1 MTDQH
6 GTPLRL
12 RELRPYLAQMKPYWL
27 LLGTGFLL
35 NLIALVS
42 SVSLMALSGWFI
54 SGAAVAGLLET
65 TRIAFNYAIPSAG
78 VRFFAITRT
87 SSRYG
92 ERVTTHEG
100 TLKLLSVLRRS
111 TYQRIEPLS
120 PAALQRLGSGEL
132 MTRLTADIDTLDNL
146 YLRVLIPSTV
156 AMVAIGLCGAVIGW
170 FALPIGLFAAC
181 ALLLSGLIG
190 PFIAWKRGHHLSDDW
205 QQRNGQLRR
214 RLLEQLQ
221 ALPELLL
228 YGRWQSATR
237 RLLEGQQQRD
247 AVELTLARQW
257 GQSQWLSQF
266 LLGLTVTGVLGLAGL
281 WVTQYSLD
289 PTLVALMGLTVLGA
303 FEAIAMLPQ
312 AWQHLGRIQRAARR
326 IDDLTAQVPDVKFP
340 TEEAV
345 APTHHTIA
353 IDQLSVA
360 FGGHPVLQHASLEL
374 PEGSHTALLGPSG
387 GGKTT
392 LLNALVRFIEPDS
405 GTITLG
411 NVPIASLSEA
421 TLRRQFSVA
430 PQDVQLFSAS
440 FRDNLRLAAPNATDT
455 ELEDV
460 LRALALGD
468 WLDSLPQGLDSW
480 PDEGGS
486 SLSGGQLR
494 RFGLARALLV
504 PAPIVLLDEP
514 TEGLDVALQQ
524 RVMSE
529 IIRRCQNRTLVV
541 ITHHLQSLGLFDQ
554 IAIIEQGRI
563 VEQGA
568 PRELKGCPDSR
579 LASMLHHLTLS

>member
-1 MTDQH
+1 MSSRPSA
-6 GTPLRL
+6 PLRL

-27 LLGTGFLL
+27 LLSTGFVL

-54 SGAAVAGLLET
+54 SGAAVAGLLEA

-87 SSRYG
+87 ASRYG

-100 TLKLLSVLRRS
+100 TLKLLSVLRS
-111 TYQRIEPLS
+111 ATYTRIEPLS
-120 PAALQRLGSGEL
+120 PTALQRMGSGEL

-146 YLRVLIPSTV
+146 YLRVLIPSIV

-170 FALPIGLFAAC
+170 FALPIGLFAAF
-181 ALLLSGLIG
+181 ALLLSGIVG

-214 RLLEQLQ
+214 RLLEQLH

-228 YGRWQSATR
+228 YGRWTPSSTT
-237 RLLEGQQQRD
+237 LLAGQYERD
-247 AVELTLARQW
+247 TLELRLARQW
-257 GQSQWLSQF
+257 GQSQWLSQL
-266 LLGLTVTGVLGLAGL
+266 LLGLTVTGVLWMAGI
-281 WVTQYSLD
+281 WVTQHELN
-289 PTLVALMGLTVLGA
+289 PTLVALMALTTLGA

-326 IDDLTAQVPDVKFP
+326 IDDVAVRIPDIRFP
-340 TEEAV
+340 DTDAM
-345 APTHHTIA
+345 TLQHHA
-353 IDQLSVA
+353 IDIKQLYIE
-360 FGGHPVLQHASLEL
+360 FDGHTVLQQTSLQL
-374 PEGSHTALLGPSG
+374 PEGTHTALLGPSG

-392 LLNALVRFIEPDS
+392 LLNALVRFIEPDAGS
-405 GTITLG
+405 ITLG
-411 NVPIASLSEA
+411 DVPLNALSET

-430 PQDVQLFSAS
+430 PQEVQLFSAS
-440 FRDNLRLAAPNATDT
+440 LRDNLLLAAPNADD
-455 ELEDV
+455 ECVEEV

-468 WLDSLPQGLDSW
+468 WLENLPAGLDSW

-494 RFGLARALLV
+494 RFGLARALLSE
-504 PAPIVLLDEP
+504 APIVLLDEP
-514 TEGLDVALQQ
+514 TEGLEIALQHK
-524 RVMSE
+524 VMRE
-529 IIRRCQNRTLVV
+529 IVRRCEGRTLLV
-541 ITHHLQSLGLFDQ
+541 ITHHLQSITLFDQ
-554 IAIIEQGRI
+554 VAIFEQGQVIEQG
-563 VEQGA
+563 V
-568 PRELKGCPDSR
+568 PSELQHCPDSR
-579 LASMLHHLTLS
+579 LASMLRHLAL

>member
-1 MTDQH
+1 MSRNNNP
-6 GTPLRL
+6 PLRL

-54 SGAAVAGLLET
+54 SGAAVAGLLEA

-87 SSRYG
+87 ASRYG

-120 PAALQRLGSGEL
+120 PAKLQRMGSGEL

-146 YLRVLIPSTV
+146 YLRVLIPSLV
-156 AMVAIGLCGAVIGW
+156 AMVAIGLCGTVIGW
-170 FALPIGLFAAC
+170 FALPIGVFTAL
-181 ALLLSGLIG
+181 ALLISGVVG
-190 PFIAWKRGHHLSDDW
+190 PFIAWKRGHALSDDW

-228 YGRWQSATR
+228 YGHWTPASRT
-237 RLLEGQQQRD
+237 LLAGQKQRD
-247 AVELTLARQW
+247 AIELTLARQW
-257 GQSQWLSQF
+257 GQSQWLSQL
-266 LLGLTVTGVLGLAGL
+266 LLGVTVTGVLWLAGV
-281 WVTQYSLD
+281 WVTQQAMD
-289 PTLVALMGLTVLGA
+289 PTLVALMALTVLGA

-326 IDDLTAQVPDVKFP
+326 IDDITAHATNIHFP
-340 TEEAV
+340 PTDEAT
-345 APTHHTIA
+345 PRHNG
-353 IDQLSVA
+353 IDIEKLSVS
-360 FGGHPVLQHASLEL
+360 FDNQPVLQQISLHIAA
-374 PEGSHTALLGPSG
+374 GTHVALLGPSG

-392 LLNALVRFIEPDS
+392 LFNALVRFITPDS
-405 GTITLG
+405 GTLLLG
-411 NVPIASLSEA
+411 DTPFSALSET

-440 FRDNLRLAAPNATDT
+440 LRDNLLLAAPEADDSQ
-455 ELEDV
+455 LEEV

-468 WLDSLPQGLDSW
+468 WLDSLPEGLDSW

-494 RFGLARALLV
+494 RFGLARALLMK
-504 PAPIVLLDEP
+504 APIVLLDEP
-514 TEGLDVALQQ
+514 TEGLDIALQQ
-524 RVMSE
+524 RVMRE
-529 IIRRCQNRTLVV
+529 VIKRCQGRTLVV
-541 ITHHLQSLGLFDQ
+541 ITHQLQSLALFDQ
-554 IAIIEQGRI
+554 IVILEQGRIIEQGS
-563 VEQGA
+563 
-568 PRELKGCPDSR
+568 PHELERCPDSR
-579 LASMLHHLTLS
+579 LAAMLRHLTL

>member
-1 MTDQH
+1 MTSSH
-6 GTPLRL
+6 GAPLRL
-12 RELRPYLAQMKPYWL
+12 RELWPYLAQMKPYWL
-27 LLGTGFLL
+27 LLSTGFLL

-54 SGAAVAGLLET
+54 SGAAVAGLLEA

-87 SSRYG
+87 ASRYG

-111 TYQRIEPLS
+111 TYLRIEPLS

-170 FALPIGLFAAC
+170 FALPIGLFAAL
-181 ALLLSGLIG
+181 ALLFSGLIG
-190 PFIAWKRGHHLSDDW
+190 PFIAWRRGHHLSDDW

-228 YGRWQSATR
+228 YGRWQSNSRA
-237 RLLEGQQQRD
+237 LLDGQRQRD
-247 AVELTLARQW
+247 DIELTLARQW
-257 GQSQWLSQF
+257 GQSQWLSQL
-266 LLGLTVTGVLGLAGL
+266 LLGLTVTGVLWLAGI
-281 WVTQYSLD
+281 WVTQHDLD
-289 PTLVALMGLTVLGA
+289 PTLVALMALTVLGA

-326 IDDLTAQVPDVKFP
+326 INDLTSAVPDICFP
-340 TEEAV
+340 HADTAT
-345 APTHHTIA
+345 PHSHDIT

-360 FGGHPVLQHASLEL
+360 FDNHPVLQHVSLQL
-374 PEGSHTALLGPSG
+374 PAGTHTALLGPSG

-392 LLNALVRFIEPDS
+392 LLNALVRFIEPDA
-405 GTITLG
+405 GQIIVG
-411 NVPIASLSEA
+411 DVPIKALSET
-421 TLRRQFSVA
+421 TLRRLFSVA

-440 FRDNLRLAAPNATDT
+440 LRDNLLLAAPNASD
-455 ELEDV
+455 EQLEDV
-460 LRALALGD
+460 LRALQLGN
-468 WLDSLPQGLDSW
+468 WLDSLPAGLDSW

-504 PAPIVLLDEP
+504 DAPIVLLDEP
-514 TEGLDVALQQ
+514 TEGLEIALQQ
-524 RVMSE
+524 RVMNE
-529 IIRRCQNRTLVV
+529 VIARCQGRTLVV
-541 ITHHLQSLGLFDQ
+541 ITHHLQSLTLFDRV
-554 IAIIEQGRI
+554 AIFEQGRI
-563 VEQGA
+563 IEQGA
-568 PRELKGCPDSR
+568 PRELQDCPDSR
-579 LASMLHHLTLS
+579 LAGMLRHLTL